1 MVLAQSAPQK
11 QLYSAVLP
19 VPPNSSP
26 RQMSPAEFE
35 ALMPDIKLLDTLTFD
50 EFKALMPDANYLYS
64 DEPEMESSLHY
75 SQLALLMSCLEFF
88 WENRDDFFI
97 AANLTI
103 YYSPQQIK
111 TRDFRGPD
119 FFFIKGAERRDRLS
133 WVIWEESGQFPN
145 VIIELLSE
153 STASVDRTTKK
164 KLYAHRFKTPE
175 YFWFGPN
182 TLEFVG
188 FRLVNGDYEPILP
201 NAQGHL
207 WSEEMELFLG
217 IHDRKL
223 RYFDPQGKMVPTPR
237 EDAEQ
242 ARSLAE
248 HAKLQTE
255 QAKLQT
261 EHAKLQA
268 EQAKLQAEQAKL
280 QTEHARLQTE
290 HARLQT
296 DIAVALGNEAQV
308 RADEERSRAEKLA
321 DHLRSL
327 GIDPNSL

>member
-1 MVLAQSAPQK
+1 MVLAQSNLAQSAFAQSAPQK
-11 QLYSAVLP
+11 RSTP
-19 VPPNSSP
+19 IPPRASNSSHCE
-26 RQMSPAEFE
+26 MSPAEFE
-35 ALMPDIKLLDTLTFD
+35 ALMPDIKLLDTLTFA

-119 FFFIKGAERRDRLS
+119 FFFIKGVERRDRLS

-153 STASVDRTTKK
+153 STAAVDRTTKK
-164 KLYAHRFKTPE
+164 ELYAHCFETPE
-175 YFWFGPN
+175 YFWFGPY

-223 RYFDPQGKMVPTPR
+223 RYFDPQGKIVPTPR
-237 EDAEQ
+237 EAAEQ
-242 ARSLAE
+242 AI
-248 HAKLQTE
+248 
-255 QAKLQT
+255 
-261 EHAKLQA
+261 
-268 EQAKLQAEQAKL
+268 
-280 QTEHARLQTE
+280 
-290 HARLQT
+290 LQT
-296 DIAVALGNEAQV
+296 DIAVSRADEERIRADGAQALAEKQRI
-308 RADEERSRAEKLA
+308 RADEERSRAERLA

-327 GIDPNSL
+327 GIDPNAL

>member
-11 QLYSAVLP
+11 RSLP
-19 VPPNSSP
+19 IPAPNSRP

-35 ALMPDIKLLDTLTFD
+35 ALMPDLKLLESLTFD

-75 SQLALLMSCLEFF
+75 SQLALLMSCLEWF
-88 WENRDDFFI
+88 WDDRDDFFI

-188 FRLVNGDYEPILP
+188 FRLVNGDYKAILP

-223 RYFDPQGKMVPTPR
+223 RYFTPQGKMVPTPR

-242 ARSLAE
+242 A
-248 HAKLQTE
+248 KLQTE

-261 EHAKLQA
+261 
-268 EQAKLQAEQAKL
+268 
-280 QTEHARLQTE
+280 
-290 HARLQT
+290 
-296 DIAVALGNEAQV
+296 DMAVALGNEARI

>member
-11 QLYSAVLP
+11 QPCSIVP
-19 VPPNSSP
+19 VPPNLRP
-26 RQMSPAEFE
+26 REMSAAEFE
-35 ALMPDIKLLDTLTFD
+35 ALMPDIKLLESLTFD

-119 FFFIKGAERRDRLS
+119 FFFVKGAERRDRLS

-182 TLEFVG
+182 TLEFAG
-188 FRLVNGDYEPILP
+188 FRLVNGDYEAILP
-201 NAQGHL
+201 DAQGHL

-242 ARSLAE
+242 ARLQIEQARLQIE
-248 HAKLQTE
+248 QARLQTE
-255 QAKLQT
+255 QA
-261 EHAKLQA
+261 
-268 EQAKLQAEQAKL
+268 
-280 QTEHARLQTE
+280 RLQTE
-290 HARLQT
+290 QARLQT
-296 DIAVALGNEAQV
+296 DMAVALGNEAQV
-308 RADEERSRAEKLA
+308 RADAERSRAEKLA